1 MKRSMKVGII
11 AAAGLVL
18 GGCASSNTT
27 TAQYSPDGPAYVS
40 MAGGDALGRVMV
52 QNRIYVARKN
62 GENNAYARV
71 GETLLDE

>member
-1 MKRSMKVGII
+1 MKRYVKAGII
-11 AAAGLVL
+11 AGAGLVL
-18 GGCASSNTT
+18 GACTSSNTT
-27 TAQYSPDGPAYVS
+27 AARYNPDGPAYVS